1 MKTKCCIIRYM
12 LIQKYN
18 YTPCDRTTID
28 GKRHYCLPD
37 GSKVPSVTTILDKTK
52 PQEKREALQKW
63 RDAVGAERAQQIT
76 TEAANR
82 GTRMHAYLEQY
93 VLTADMKPL
102 PSNPYAHPSWFM
114 AAEVILKG
122 LCNVDEFWG
131 VEVPLYYSGLYA
143 GTTDC
148 LGVWKGRPAIMDF
161 KQTNKP
167 KKREWIE
174 DYFLQ
179 LCAYAQAH
187 NNMHGTEI
195 NTGVI
200 LMATQPKLLP
210 DNTYTTP
217 EYQEFVI
224 EGDEF
229 SHWSNEWSKRVELYY
244 LTS

>member
-1 MKTKCCIIRYM
+1 MIT
-12 LIQKYN
+12 QKFN
-18 YTPCDRTTID
+18 YTPCDRETID

-52 PQEKREALQKW
+52 PQEEKDALQRW
-63 RDAVGAERAQQIT
+63 RKAVGEERAQQIT

-82 GTRMHAYLEQY
+82 GTRMHAYLEEY
-93 VLTADMKPL
+93 VKTGDMKPL
-102 PSNPYAHPSWFM
+102 PTNPYAHPSWFM
-114 AAEVILKG
+114 AAEVILQG
-122 LCNVDEFWG
+122 LPNVDEFWG

-179 LCAYAQAH
+179 LCAYAAAH
-187 NNMHGTEI
+187 NNMHGTNI
-195 NTGVI
+195 NQGVI
-200 LMATQPKLLP
+200 LMAAQPKLLENG
-210 DNTYTTP
+210 DYSTP
-217 EYQEFVI
+217 EYQEFII

-229 SHWSNEWSKRVELYY
+229 AHWNNEWLKRVELYY
-244 LTS
+244 LSN

>member
-1 MKTKCCIIRYM
+1 MI
-12 LIQKYN
+12 IQKYD
-18 YTPCDRTTID
+18 YTPCNRETID

-37 GSKVPSVTTILDKTK
+37 GSKVPSVTTILDRTK
-52 PQEKREALQKW
+52 PQEEREALNRWKKS
-63 RDAVGAERAQQIT
+63 VGEVRAQEIT
-76 TEAANR
+76 TEAAIR

-93 VLTADMKPL
+93 VLSGDMKPL

-148 LGVWKGRPAIMDF
+148 LGVWKGKPAIMDF
-161 KQTNKP
+161 KQSNKV
-167 KKREWIE
+167 KKREWIGS
-174 DYFLQ
+174 YFLQ
-179 LCAYAQAH
+179 LAAYAQAH
-187 NNMHGTEI
+187 NNMHGTDI

-200 LMATQPKLLP
+200 LMATQPKLLE
-210 DNTYTTP
+210 DQTYSTP
-217 EYQEFVI
+217 EYLEFVV

-229 SHWSNEWSKRVELYY
+229 AYWTDEWTKRVELYY
-244 LTS
+244 LTA

>member
-1 MKTKCCIIRYM
+1 MITQR
-12 LIQKYN
+12 YN
-18 YTPCDRTTID
+18 YKPLDRTTLE

-52 PQEKREALQKW
+52 PAEAREALANWKK
-63 RDAVGAERAQQIT
+63 AVGEERAKQIT

-93 VLTADMKPL
+93 VLTEDMKPL
-102 PSNPYAHPSWFM
+102 PTNPYAHPSWFM

-148 LGVWKGRPAIMDF
+148 LGLWKGKPAILDF
-161 KQTNKP
+161 KQSNKP
-167 KKREWIE
+167 KKREYIS

-179 LCAYAQAH
+179 LAAYAQAH
-187 NNMHGTEI
+187 DHMHGTNI
-195 NTGVI
+195 DQGVI
-200 LMATQPKLLP
+200 LMACQPKMLE
-210 DNTYTTP
+210 DQTYTTP
-217 EYQEFVI
+217 EYLEFVV

-229 SHWSNEWSKRVELYY
+229 THWKDEWNKRVELYY

>member
-1 MKTKCCIIRYM
+1 MIKQIYDYKPLNRE
-12 LIQKYN
+12 
-18 YTPCDRTTID
+18 TIE

-52 PQEKREALQKW
+52 PQEKRDALAKW
-63 RDAVGAERAQQIT
+63 KKAVGEKKAQEIV

-82 GTRMHAYLEQY
+82 GTRMHSYLESY
-93 VLTADMKPL
+93 ILNDELKPL
-102 PSNPYAHPSWFM
+102 PSNPFAHPSWFM

-122 LCNVDEFWG
+122 LPNVDEFWG
-131 VEVPLYYSGLYA
+131 SEVPVYYSGLYA

-148 LGVWKGRPAIMDF
+148 IGVWKGRPAILDF

-179 LCAYAQAH
+179 LTAYAQAH
-187 NNMHGTEI
+187 NHTHGTEI

-200 LMATQPKLLP
+200 LMAVQPKQQP
-210 DNTYTTP
+210 DGTYTTP
-217 EYQEFVI
+217 EYLEFVI

-229 SHWSNEWSKRVELYY
+229 AHWTNEWTKRVELYY
-244 LTS
+244 LTA

>member
-1 MKTKCCIIRYM
+1 MIT
-12 LIQKYN
+12 QKFN
-18 YTPCDRTTID
+18 YKPLDRTTLE

-52 PQEKREALQKW
+52 PAEAREALAKW
-63 RDAVGAERAQQIT
+63 KAAVGEERAKQIT

-82 GTRMHAYLEQY
+82 GTRMHAYLESY
-93 VLTADMKPL
+93 VLNGDMKSL

-122 LCNVDEFWG
+122 LVNVDEFWG

-148 LGVWKGRPAIMDF
+148 LGVWKGKPAILDF
-161 KQTNKP
+161 KQSNKV
-167 KKREWIE
+167 KKREYIE

-179 LCAYAQAH
+179 LAAYAQAH
-187 NNMHGTEI
+187 DHMHGTNI
-195 NTGVI
+195 DQGVI
-200 LMATQPKLLP
+200 LMAVQPKMLE
-210 DNTYTTP
+210 DQTYTTP
-217 EYQEFVI
+217 EYLEFVV

-229 SHWSNEWSKRVELYY
+229 SHWKDEWNKRVELYY

>member
-1 MKTKCCIIRYM
+1 MI
-12 LIQKYN
+12 IQKYD
-18 YTPCDRTTID
+18 YTPCSRETVD

-52 PQEKREALQKW
+52 PQEE
-63 RDAVGAERAQQIT
+63 RDALNNWKKAVGEERAQQIT

-93 VLTADMKPL
+93 VLSGDMNPL

-161 KQTNKP
+161 KQSNKV
-167 KKREWIE
+167 KKREWISS
-174 DYFLQ
+174 YFLQ
-179 LCAYAQAH
+179 LAAYAQAH
-187 NNMHGTEI
+187 NNMHGTDI

-210 DNTYTTP
+210 DNTYSTP
-217 EYQEFVI
+217 EYLEFVI

-229 SHWSNEWSKRVELYY
+229 RHWTNEWTKRVELYY
-244 LTS
+244 LTA